1 VSCLTCLA
9 ETCGIDR
16 GDGQGSAC
24 AAKGFV
30 RGTCAT
36 AHDLRSSAGGSLA
49 HCVDAVQAGLAKNP
63 DRFHDVYITPS
74 ALAKQ
79 SSLLVTISD
88 LVEVAEAV
96 LGEAAV
102 LECIVA
108 CEAAHGRQLA
118 CWPVFNRN
126 DAANRE
132 VCWHAL
138 CMLAPHALH
147 GPSPDHVLLAVVPF
161 PSAPQLLMP

>member
-1 VSCLTCLA
+1 VLDML
-9 ETCGIDR
+9 GRDLRDR
-16 GDGQGSAC
+16 QGRRSRQRVC
-24 AAKGFV
+24 RQGFV
-30 RGTCAT
+30 RVTCAT
-36 AHDLRSSAGGSLA
+36 AHGLRSSAGGSLA
-49 HCVDAVQAGLAKNP
+49 HCAGAVQAGLAKNP
-63 DRFHDVYITPS
+63 DMFHDLYITPS

-132 VCWHAL
+132 VWWHAL
-138 CMLAPHALH
+138 YMLAPHALH
-147 GPSPDHVLLAVVPF
+147 GPLTISCLPWCHSPLPF
-161 PSAPQLLMP
+161 NL